1 MKLLRICAE
10 GLPLFK
16 DTMDLCFFAQQRVS
30 EEDTDKLYNVFSNIY
45 LNQTNAIV
53 GINASGKTSVL
64 KVIQL
69 ALEILANKPINHIP
83 SKDILGNTSEAV
95 FNIYFYSNDEIC
107 CLRTVIGTKNEKTG
121 ELRYY
126 IKEETLAVKPVAGV
140 KSKKTLTD
148 FGNVQP
154 VGSRSQEEAYLSD
167 DVSFIIARNKRNHE
181 TIDVISSLSYTN
193 MNVLPYLE
201 EIPAEIVSFLD
212 PTVEKLYFS
221 QENKKTSVHLQ
232 FKEQEEI
239 VLSDAAL
246 LEQYLSSGTIKG
258 IITFSQAKRVLQDGG
273 YLIVDEIEN
282 HFNKE
287 IVSALI
293 KFFSDS
299 MVNTNGGCLIFSTH
313 YVELLDIYDRN
324 DSIFLTQNTNGIQ
337 VTNLSK
343 ILKRNDIKKS
353 DAYQSGLIGDSTPA
367 YDAYIQL
374 KKSFVQAVS

>member
-107 CLRTVIGTKNEKTG
+107 CLRTVIGTKNEMTG